1 MVTEFKPN
9 IICFIDSD
17 VFRSGMYEDFGEG
30 IRHFRCIVNG
40 QALPPKEF
48 SYFILLH
55 YFILFSTLS
64 VGGVSETSGSSHVCH
79 SPQKKNVSEFD
90 LGRIQDVAKNG
101 EILDASTT
109 RLHKE
114 SASK

>member
-1 MVTEFKPN
+1 MVTEFKPK

-64 VGGVSETSGSSHVCH
+64 VGGVSETSGSSHVSH
-79 SPQKKNVSEFD
+79 FPQKKKNVSEFD
-90 LGRIQDVAKNG
+90 PGCIQDVVKNW
-101 EILDASTT
+101 
-109 RLHKE
+109 
-114 SASK
+114 